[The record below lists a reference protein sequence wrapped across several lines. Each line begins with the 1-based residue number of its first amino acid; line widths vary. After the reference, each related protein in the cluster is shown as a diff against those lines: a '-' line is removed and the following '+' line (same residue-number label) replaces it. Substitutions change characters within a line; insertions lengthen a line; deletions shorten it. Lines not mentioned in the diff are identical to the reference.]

1 MKDFFRD
8 NGFWL
13 LLIALLLS
21 ILLGLASVL
30 LSGSTDPLSNLANTI
45 TAPFKNGVSAAL
57 DWAVFSY
64 AP

>member
-21 ILLGLASVL
+21 ILLGLGSVI
-30 LSGSTDPLSNLANTI
+30 LSGSTDPLSNLANTL
-45 TAPFKNGVSAAL
+45 TSPFKRDRKSTRLNS
-57 DWAVFSY
+57 SHI
-64 AP
+64 

>member
-21 ILLGLASVL
+21 ILLGLGSVI
-30 LSGSTDPLSNLANTI
+30 LSGSTDPLSNLANTL
-45 TAPFKNGVSAAL
+45 TSPFKSGVSAML
-57 DWAVFSY
+57 D
-64 AP
+64 